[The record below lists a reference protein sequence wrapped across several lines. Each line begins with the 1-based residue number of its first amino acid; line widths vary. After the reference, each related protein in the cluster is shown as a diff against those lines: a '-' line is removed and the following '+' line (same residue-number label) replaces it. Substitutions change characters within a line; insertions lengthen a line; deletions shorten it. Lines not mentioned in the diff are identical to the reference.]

1 MLSAKEAFM
10 IKDILVHIPTERPVR
25 PVVDAS
31 VTLAASLKAHL
42 DAVAIGYISTSTAY
56 VMDGSAGA
64 AVAAVF
70 EMEQERA
77 AQRAA
82 AAIAIF
88 DTEARNAGISYRS
101 RSVEDVPADAAA
113 SIGAAARIYDL
124 AVVLQ
129 PDAEHK
135 TFDNTIPTEILFQ
148 SGGPVLFVPHI
159 FRGAFKAK
167 RIGICWDGSR
177 LAARAVRDARPFLAQ
192 ADALVAISF
201 NEADRVAADTSSD
214 KLATHLARAGLP
226 IRHIDLP
233 AARSE
238 IQSSILSLAADETLD
253 MLVMGAYG
261 HSRLQEGI
269 LGGVTRE
276 MLQTMTVPTLMSH

>member
-1 MLSAKEAFM
+1 M
-10 IKDILVHIPTERPVR
+10 INDILVHIPTERPVR

-31 VTLAASLKAHL
+31 VSLAATFGAHL
-42 DAVAIGYISTSTAY
+42 DALAIGYVSASSAF
-56 VMDGSAGA
+56 VMDGGAAA

-70 EMEQERA
+70 EMERERA

-82 AAIAIF
+82 AALEIF
-88 DTEARNAGISYRS
+88 ETEAKNAGISYHS
-101 RSVEDVPADAAA
+101 RSAGELPGDAAA
-113 SIGAAARIYDL
+113 AIGTAARLYDL

-129 PDAEHK
+129 PDAERD
-135 TFDNTIPTEILFQ
+135 TFDNTIPREALYQ
-148 SGGPVLFVPHI
+148 AGGPVLFVPHI

-167 RIGICWDGSR
+167 RIGVCWDGSR
-177 LAARAVRDARPFLAQ
+177 LAARALRDARPFLAR
-192 ADALVAISF
+192 ADALVAISI
-201 NEADRVAADTSSD
+201 NGADNLPTEVSSD
-214 KLATHLARAGLP
+214 KLAKHLARARLP
-226 IRHIDLP
+226 IRLIDLP

-238 IQSSILSLAADETLD
+238 IQSTILSLAAEKNLD